1 MILCLQTPICFSN
14 SCNFSAKIID
24 GIDIDE
30 GVDDGEDDVDDNE
43 DVDDEQVLLLLFWFP
58 WDDVVNV
65 TKWKRLNNSNL

>member
-43 DVDDEQVLLLLFWFP
+43 DVDDEQVLLL
-58 WDDVVNV
+58 
-65 TKWKRLNNSNL
+65 RL